1 MDQEQLEKLIIH
13 LTSLPLETETVEFK
27 ENNFKPDDI
36 GKWISALSNSANL
49 NNEKN
54 AYLVFGIQDITHDI
68 VGTKF
73 LPSKEKVGND

>member
-36 GKWISALSNSANL
+36 GK
-49 NNEKN
+49 
-54 AYLVFGIQDITHDI
+54 
-68 VGTKF
+68 
-73 LPSKEKVGND
+73 